1 MLILR
6 RQHDN
11 GFQCTIL
18 YRVAHHDW
26 RFIDL
31 LVRKFGDKIGIKP
44 ARCESQSDH
53 GVDYCNYHLPDSY
66 LRVHGCLRNAE
77 RDWGA
82 TKPIPI
88 LTLSHTTHIPVR
100 KFGDKIG
107 RGAVRYGK
115 LDDTSYTLLEHTKKP
130 STPSVPHVIP
140 VLDIGQDGWDVDDII
155 IIMPSV
161 SDLNDNRTN
170 TLAICDLPSR
180 QDLIT
185 SAPLSTGTRAAAAV
199 DVECCAIYTA
209 IGAQST
215 PDSYIIITEGI
226 IGSVTL
232 HDDDGS
238 YQGINI
244 MYWIHGSC
252 LNISHQLGPTV
263 SRVIC
268 ELQHNICSILCRAL
282 PPTPSHQVL
291 SRDTYIRAQHI
302 FCFIFQPFQPSPSA
316 GSSIPTLYHSSRIL
330 LLDFLH
336 LVSRMGRFWIIIGRR
351 HVQR

>member
-1 MLILR
+1 MVREVVDSIGVGSITSHACDLSSGFGNIGVMAERFLYGSVHTDALCATNSDCTPRGPSNESTSDGFCSILILR
-6 RQHDN
+6 RRYVPTSCTRPYGIVHDS
-11 GFQCTIL
+11 
-18 YRVAHHDW
+18 RM
-26 RFIDL
+26 IDL
-31 LVRKFGDKIGIKP
+31 L
-44 ARCESQSDH
+44 
-53 GVDYCNYHLPDSY
+53 
-66 LRVHGCLRNAE
+66 
-77 RDWGA
+77 
-82 TKPIPI
+82 
-88 LTLSHTTHIPVR
+88 VR

-140 VLDIGQDGWDVDDII
+140 VLDIGQDDWDVDDII

-252 LNISHQLGPTV
+252 LNISHQLGPTGG
-263 SRVIC
+263 
-268 ELQHNICSILCRAL
+268 LQSWLGQA
-282 PPTPSHQVL
+282 T
-291 SRDTYIRAQHI
+291 
-302 FCFIFQPFQPSPSA
+302 
-316 GSSIPTLYHSSRIL
+316 
-330 LLDFLH
+330 
-336 LVSRMGRFWIIIGRR
+336 
-351 HVQR
+351 